1 MDPIVITILWALGVN
16 WYAYESGEAP
26 SMFGEKNTTQ
36 VVDDQRTEKSV
47 RIDGKEYNWEK

>member
-26 SMFGEKNTTQ
+26 SMFGEKDTTQ